1 MIANL
6 IITINS
12 KNYVR
17 QENCNSPVG
26 DFQVEAGI
34 NYIDVK
40 KQCERPG
47 VPNANCIFKNVE
59 NLTEAINIC
68 QENIQF
74 CERFSFNKNL
84 GLMKIVTLTSKG
96 IKDPNYDS
104 YTMQTGITY
113 SGGVPGINA
122 NISALYD
129 FERKQTTQS
138 AF

>member
-6 IITINS
+6 VITLNS

-17 QENCNSPVG
+17 QENCNSPFG

-34 NYIDVK
+34 YYTDVK

-59 NLTEAINIC
+59 TLTEAINIC
-68 QENIQF
+68 QENIEF
-74 CERFSFNKNL
+74 CERFSFNKDL
-84 GLMKIVTLTSKG
+84 GLMRIVTLTSKG
-96 IKDPNYDS
+96 SKDPKYDS

-113 SGGVPGINA
+113 SGGVPGVAA

-129 FERKQTTQS
+129 FERNPTTQS
-138 AF
+138 VF